1 MLRQLDRALL
11 GLLLD
16 NQESYYLPYLV
27 EVRMTTEVLVENSR
41 GFMHCCH
48 RKN

>member
-11 GLLLD
+11 SLLLD

-27 EVRMTTEVLVENSR
+27 EVRRTSEVLVENS
-41 GFMHCCH
+41 GSFIPYFP
-48 RKN
+48 